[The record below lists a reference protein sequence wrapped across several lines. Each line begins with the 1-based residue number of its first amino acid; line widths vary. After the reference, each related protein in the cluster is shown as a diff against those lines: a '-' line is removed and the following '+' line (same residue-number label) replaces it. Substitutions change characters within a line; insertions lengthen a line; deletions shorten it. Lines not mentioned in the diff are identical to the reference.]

1 MSSFQ
6 DAYWDFINKQKEAEI
21 KRLAEIERIKRQND
35 RMFNPVIPGTP
46 SDPKVGDQRY
56 NPYGLPNSMV
66 PSQEEL
72 QRQIEAERVRRE
84 TNKLINE
91 ADDRLREIER
101 RKQEYMRDVQ
111 KNGGLTGN
119 DFTIP
124 NPNKSNKQKEAEQRD
139 AENRRKLVEDE
150 MRVREAR
157 KQDELNRQIPGSI
170 SSDDL
175 QKKLDEA
182 LKNRDKSTG
191 NSSSPSSFDN
201 TSEQFQ
207 RELERRQR
215 TLGPVSDPSKY
226 DDFLRQQN
234 PEATRQ
240 RIEQEERKKWEEYQK
255 REQDKK
261 AGKPSTDIVNTEGNG
276 TPSEI
281 ERRKIEALK
290 EQQKLDKARDEYVK
304 RELQKYRDLEQFT
317 DEDARKWER
326 LRQSDLM
333 PDTVQQT
340 YGGKGVKPIDI
351 PASSNIKPFNRP
363 NGFNYGN
370 GNDYASGGGNPRN
383 NKPNG
388 GGSGLLGDFSPGALV
403 PAGLDAIERAIGIGA
418 MGWKAK
424 NGQFSGDLPG
434 INQPVNRK
442 LPTGGMKTEGVKPA
456 LYSDSSQASGPKG
469 KNGIGGTG
477 TDKIDG
483 KNNSS
488 KGKYGNPVPSRDTER
503 MPMGGGTD
511 QALRE
516 LADTLATDRAIEAA
530 GGKWK
535 WNRLSEAE
543 KSALENRER
552 KKLVDDIINPTRWG
566 KPDNKHWA
574 DGTPMDQ
581 KYGPSD
587 PTESQKQDI
596 QRSNFERWKRDF
608 FKNFDSPT
616 PEERKSWQKYWDDR
630 DKGLFPPRPDGEPDD
645 YRDPFAPIGPDPV
658 PAPPSQPIVYAQI
671 WARHDPGPGYEG
683 ALVWYSY
690 IDVYPNAG
698 EPSIRGDLGW
708 DGLFLSH
715 AAGHVSRIETA
726 YRMRGDDTLIG
737 NGPFFQGYGE
747 EIPDEEFYRNKW
759 GFKWTWDESTKL
771 GHAYLGYPEQEE
783 MYRLSF
789 DQERFKRREKF
800 QFPYGKPTQLKIVRY
815 GPDNRP
821 FTPPLPDDTKPFP
834 EDDNDMACRYAEDQE
849 TPTALAYFN
858 SVTGKKEYATKM
870 THKGVDDAL
879 SFLAEKMAELGE
891 QVHSVVKATEADQ
904 YRQPAGKVAFP
915 VAAMEVPQTILQG
928 DFTKP
933 FPVKSMPQEMAL
945 YNSMARVEQGRHLL
959 GRLEMPSNPNISP
972 DTQTNP
978 MQRPKTMMGWMHKM
992 YDNLSG
998 QVGVPTPH
1006 KVMKSDG
1013 TFEEDSFRNS
1023 ADIAETTH
1031 AKVSSLEQDI
1041 SSLQE
1046 MLFKVIQQNEMLI
1059 QMVFKTDA
1067 KADFLIKDT
1076 GARITYEKATIP
1088 SVIQHGK
1095 PKDDAAKALFNWDK
1109 TFRQGDAHTTIPVW
1123 KGEIDKHQLLQKT
1136 NIQAQIAASS
1146 VFFPLAKDNKDSIP
1160 RLGKPKQS
1168 DTNWLSYVKS
1178 VNEPPENT
1186 PLQGSNIPQPKIE
1199 LIDNGI
1205 ARDINTSSA
1214 SYLTK

>member
-1 MSSFQ
+1 MSLIPPRGERESLAEYNARIQAWELNLRRQEASRIEEERIRNSRPKSQFEIEMDKLRNRSQ
-6 DAYWDFINKQKEAEI
+6 PQTEADKAYDEQIKKQADKARLDAARREQARIEKYRDDAYKNQSSQTQQPWDYKKFQEGGDAIRQRDEQIKNNKIEAENQKAIERYRQGELWKNGGGQPTGNKNQWEIEAEKQAQRDLWAKQQKEIEQSNKDKEEWFRQRKIKAEQSYQDY
-21 KRLAEIERIKRQND
+21 KYKETFEPKQQGPKEPPKPSFTVPGSGKSADEYQRD
-35 RMFNPVIPGTP
+35 RMTPSKPISQSGKPFQFKEPPKGMPDYFKPGFAPRPPNSGDALKAPPVFKPYNPNSVIPSRPLPMGKGLGVGQLISQGLQYWQSKQELDKAMNEINRLKEKYGV
-46 SDPKVGDQRY
+46 SDKEFLETIKKYEPKYVDGEMIQNPWEFDPFAPGGWKDMLEARKRGIDPYRYKKERFGDQR
-56 NPYGLPNSMV
+56 
-66 PSQEEL
+66 
-72 QRQIEAERVRRE
+72 
-84 TNKLINE
+84 
-91 ADDRLREIER
+91 
-101 RKQEYMRDVQ
+101 DV
-111 KNGGLTGN
+111 
-119 DFTIP
+119 
-124 NPNKSNKQKEAEQRD
+124 E
-139 AENRRKLVEDE
+139 
-150 MRVREAR
+150 
-157 KQDELNRQIPGSI
+157 
-170 SSDDL
+170 
-175 QKKLDEA
+175 
-182 LKNRDKSTG
+182 
-191 NSSSPSSFDN
+191 
-201 TSEQFQ
+201 
-207 RELERRQR
+207 
-215 TLGPVSDPSKY
+215 PV
-226 DDFLRQQN
+226 
-234 PEATRQ
+234 
-240 RIEQEERKKWEEYQK
+240 
-255 REQDKK
+255 
-261 AGKPSTDIVNTEGNG
+261 KPS
-276 TPSEI
+276 
-281 ERRKIEALK
+281 
-290 EQQKLDKARDEYVK
+290 
-304 RELQKYRDLEQFT
+304 
-317 DEDARKWER
+317 
-326 LRQSDLM
+326 
-333 PDTVQQT
+333 
-340 YGGKGVKPIDI
+340 
-351 PASSNIKPFNRP
+351 
-363 NGFNYGN
+363 
-370 GNDYASGGGNPRN
+370 
-383 NKPNG
+383 
-388 GGSGLLGDFSPGALV
+388 GS
-403 PAGLDAIERAIGIGA
+403 
-418 MGWKAK
+418 
-424 NGQFSGDLPG
+424 
-434 INQPVNRK
+434 
-442 LPTGGMKTEGVKPA
+442 
-456 LYSDSSQASGPKG
+456 
-469 KNGIGGTG
+469 
-477 TDKIDG
+477 
-483 KNNSS
+483 
-488 KGKYGNPVPSRDTER
+488 
-503 MPMGGGTD
+503 
-511 QALRE
+511 
-516 LADTLATDRAIEAA
+516 
-530 GGKWK
+530 
-535 WNRLSEAE
+535 
-543 KSALENRER
+543 
-552 KKLVDDIINPTRWG
+552 WG
-566 KPDNKHWA
+566 KPFGPEFSKDVEKMIDEAIKKA
-574 DGTPMDQ
+574 DKEWQ
-581 KYGPSD
+581 KD
-587 PTESQKQDI
+587 REK
-596 QRSNFERWKRDF
+596 WK
-608 FKNFDSPT
+608 
-616 PEERKSWQKYWDDR
+616 KYWDDR

-759 GFKWTWDESTKL
+759 RFKWTWDESTKL

-800 QFPYGKPTQLKIVRY
+800 QFPYGVPTQLKIVRY

-821 FTPPLPDDTKPFP
+821 FTPPLPDEPNPFP

-858 SVTGKKEYATKM
+858 PVTGKKEYATKM

-1059 QMVFKTDA
+1059 QMCFKTDA

-1109 TFRQGDAHTTIPVW
+1109 TFKQGDAHTTIPVW

-1199 LIDNGI
+1199 LIDNGV